1 MLAACL
7 TRKLLLSC
15 SLLFASLPSLAQ
27 DLSGESPAQA
37 DFRKGVELFQ
47 QGDLKAARQRLEAAR
62 AAGLD
67 AMTLHYN
74 LGVVYYRLGQLDAA
88 EQAFARLLS
97 SPHQVL
103 ARYNLG
109 LIALARNDKM
119 VARDYF
125 LSVIESDGPDKL
137 QDLAQARLAET
148 GARVPVSGQRH
159 RRLYLAA
166 SGGYDS
172 NIAGLP
178 ETATTREGGLF
189 LDAVLAGS
197 VRVKGD
203 KSAGWD
209 LEGVFLG
216 RDYPDHDDYNTHFL
230 QGKFAWSEQGGGQTR
245 QLGAVLSQSWFGPD
259 AFETRYGVEG
269 LIAWTQCPVGLPV
282 DGCDVSLAAARVDGG
297 SSFEAYDGQWYRL
310 RARTGRRIGAWKLE
324 GKYLWELNDR
334 SDLTSG
340 SQFVSVSP
348 QHHAIKGVA
357 RFSARS
363 DLVLG
368 AVGGFRYSRYQ
379 DSHRLLEGDTVVVQR
394 RTDRRWESGT
404 FAEYGLSRRW
414 LLRGEWLFRDNTS
427 EIDSYGYQRHTFM
440 VTLEGIL

>member
-15 SLLFASLPSLAQ
+15 SLLLVSVPSPAQ
-27 DLSGESPAQA
+27 DTSGETPAQA
-37 DFRKGVELFQ
+37 DFRRGVELFQ

-67 AMTLHYN
+67 SMTLHYN

-88 EQAFARLLS
+88 EESFARLLS
-97 SPHQVL
+97 SPHETL

-109 LIALARNDKM
+109 LIALARNDEP

-137 QDLAQARLAET
+137 QDLARARLADM
-148 GARVPVSGQRH
+148 GRQVAVSDRRP

-189 LDAVLAGS
+189 LDAVVAGS
-197 VRVKGD
+197 ARLHGD
-203 KSAGWD
+203 RSSGWD
-209 LEGVFLG
+209 LEGAFFG
-216 RDYPDHDDYNTHFL
+216 RDYPDDDDYNTKFL
-230 QGKFAWSEQGGGQTR
+230 QGKLAWSEQDAGLSR

-269 LIAWTQCPVGLPV
+269 LMAWTRCPVALPI
-282 DGCDVSLAAARVDGG
+282 DDCDVSLAAARVDGG

-310 RARTGRRIGAWKLE
+310 RARAGRWLGAWNLE

-348 QHHAIKGVA
+348 QHHAVEGVA
-357 RFSARS
+357 RYSVWG

-368 AVGGFRYSRYQ
+368 AMGGFRYSRYQ
-379 DSHRLLEGDTVVVQR
+379 DPHRLLEGDMVVVER
-394 RTDRRWESGT
+394 RTDRRWETGT

-414 LLRGEWLFRDNTS
+414 LLRGEWLFRDNSS
-427 EIDSYGYQRHTFM
+427 EIDSYSYQRHTFM
-440 VTLEGIL
+440 VTLEGVL

>member
-15 SLLFASLPSLAQ
+15 SLLFASVPSLAQ
-27 DLSGESPAQA
+27 DPSGESPAQA
-37 DFRKGVELFQ
+37 DFRKGVDLFQ

-67 AMTLHYN
+67 SMTLHYN

-88 EQAFARLLS
+88 EESFARLLS
-97 SPHQVL
+97 SPHETL

-109 LIALARNDKM
+109 LIALARNDEP

-137 QDLAQARLAET
+137 QDLARARLVET
-148 GARVPVSGQRH
+148 GVQVPVSGQRP

-189 LDAVLAGS
+189 LDAVVAGS
-197 VRVKGD
+197 VRVRGD
-203 KSAGWD
+203 KNTGWD
-209 LEGVFLG
+209 LEAAFFG
-216 RDYPDHDDYNTHFL
+216 RDYPDDDDYNTRFL
-230 QGKFAWSEQGGGQTR
+230 QGKLAWSEQGSGLSR
-245 QLGAVLSQSWFGPD
+245 QLGAVLSQSWFGAD

-269 LIAWTQCPVGLPV
+269 LMAWTQCPVALPV
-282 DGCDVSLAAARVDGG
+282 DGCDMSLAAARVDGG

-310 RARTGRRIGAWKLE
+310 RARAARRIGAWKLE

-334 SDLTSG
+334 SDLASG

-348 QHHAIKGVA
+348 QHHAIEAVA
-357 RFSARS
+357 RYSVQA
-363 DLVLG
+363 DMVLG
-368 AVGGFRYSRYQ
+368 AMGGFRYSRYQ
-379 DSHRLLEGDTVVVQR
+379 DSHRLLEGEAVVVER
-394 RTDRRWESGT
+394 RTDRRWETGT
-404 FAEYGLSRRW
+404 FAEYGLSRSW
-414 LLRGEWLFRDNTS
+414 LLRGEWLFRDNS
-427 EIDSYGYQRHTFM
+427 SAIDSYSYQRHTFM
-440 VTLEGIL
+440 VTLEGVL

>member
-15 SLLFASLPSLAQ
+15 SLLFVSLPSPAQ
-27 DLSGESPAQA
+27 DSSGESPAQT

-47 QGDLKAARQRLEAAR
+47 QGDLTAARQRLEAAR

-67 AMTLHYN
+67 SMTLHYN

-97 SPHQVL
+97 SPHEVL

-109 LIALARNDKM
+109 LVALARNDRSA
-119 VARDYF
+119 ARDYF
-125 LSVIESDGPDKL
+125 AAVRESDGSEKL
-137 QDLAQARLAET
+137 REL
-148 GARVPVSGQRH
+148 ARVRLSEIGGGLPASDQLPH
-159 RRLYLAA
+159 RLYLSA

-189 LDAVLAGS
+189 LDAVVAGN
-197 VRVKGD
+197 VRVRGD
-203 KSAGWD
+203 RDAGWD
-209 LEGVFLG
+209 LEGAFFG
-216 RDYPDHDDYNTHFL
+216 RDYPDDDDYNTRFL
-230 QGKFAWSEQGGGQTR
+230 QGKLAWSEQDAGHSW

-269 LIAWTQCPVGLPV
+269 FMAWTQCPGGLPI
-282 DGCDVSLAAARVDGG
+282 DGCDVSLATARVDGG
-297 SSFEAYDGQWYRL
+297 SSFEAYDGHWYRL
-310 RARTGRRIGAWKLE
+310 RARTGRRIGGWKLE

-334 SDLTSG
+334 SDLESG

-348 QHHAIKGVA
+348 QHHAIEGVA
-357 RFSARS
+357 RYSIRA

-368 AVGGFRYSRYQ
+368 AMGGFRYSRYQ
-379 DSHRLLEGDTVVVQR
+379 DSHRLLEGDAVVVER
-394 RTDRRWESGT
+394 RTDRRWETGT

-414 LLRGEWLFRDNTS
+414 LLRGEWLIRDNS
-427 EIDSYGYQRHTFM
+427 SRIDSYSYQRHTFM
-440 VTLEGIL
+440 VTLEGVL